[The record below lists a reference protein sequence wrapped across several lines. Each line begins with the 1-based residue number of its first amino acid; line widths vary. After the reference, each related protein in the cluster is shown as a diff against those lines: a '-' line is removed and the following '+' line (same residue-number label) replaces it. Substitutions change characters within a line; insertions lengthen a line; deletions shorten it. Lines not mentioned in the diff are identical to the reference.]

1 MNRNL
6 SVWNSLRPFSVGF
19 DSIFDEFDRMLESTE
34 RYSSNYPPYNIKRV
48 NDTDY
53 RIEVA
58 LAGYGK
64 DDIEIEL
71 KDSTLA
77 VRNKATDK
85 TIDEKVTG
93 KLVDVLSSDQYPR
106 TNARNLEREFRRE
119 PETAKEKF
127 GKSFLVQGD
136 VLIAGTNDAN
146 EKFVTFKAG
155 KGQVTCIFANIT
167 DEELLRFTPAGTN
180 SVTGT
185 VENWDSENRIL
196 TLTDCNV
203 VLGY

>member
-1 MNRNL
+1 MNQTEAD
-6 SVWNSLRPFSVGF
+6 PKAT
-19 DSIFDEFDRMLESTE
+19 SIPST
-34 RYSSNYPPYNIKRV
+34 P
-48 NDTDY
+48 TT
-53 RIEVA
+53 VA
-58 LAGYGK
+58 LATVAPT
-64 DDIEIEL
+64 
-71 KDSTLA
+71 STPP
-77 VRNKATDK
+77 NKTV
-85 TIDEKVTG
+85 DEKITG

-119 PETAKEKF
+119 PETAKEKL

-136 VLIAGTNDAN
+136 VLIAGTNDVN

-155 KGQVTCIFANIT
+155 KGQVTCIFADIT
-167 DEELLRFTPAGTN
+167 DAELLRFTPAGTN

-185 VENWDSENRIL
+185 VESWDSENRIL